1 MDFSSPKNVYGCAH
15 MNSMDQRLDVVVIGA
30 GQAGLA
36 CGWHLKQQGLSF
48 VILDAQ
54 ARPGGNWRN
63 YYDSLELFSPA
74 AYSSLPGMPFP
85 GAPGHYPGRDEVV
98 RYLEQY
104 ADLFQLPVRQ
114 GVQVIQVA
122 RADAGF
128 QITAANGQGLL
139 ASAVIVASGAFSRPY
154 LPDIPG
160 LESFRGTRLHS
171 ADYRHAAPFRGQS
184 VIVIGAANS
193 AVQIAYDLASVATVT
208 LATREAIRFA
218 PQRILGADF
227 HSWLKWTGLEKTRWL
242 NDQSTPVLDDGTYRK
257 ALKTGYFKQRPMF
270 TQVTSTGIVWPNGQ
284 HEAVD
289 SLVFATGFR
298 PNLPFLEGLPVM
310 NERGLVMQRDGHA
323 MHVPG
328 LYFVGLPKQRNFASA
343 TLRGVGQDAG
353 HLLPHLLRYLNQP
366 EMDRTSV
373 YPE

>member
-1 MDFSSPKNVYGCAH
+1 

-36 CGWHLKQQGLSF
+36 CGWYLKQQGLSF

-63 YYDSLELFSPA
+63 YYDSLELFSPT

-114 GVQVIQVA
+114 GVQVTQVA

-193 AVQIAYDLASVATVT
+193 AVQIAYDLASVATVA

-270 TQVTSTGIVWPNGQ
+270 TQVTSSGIVWPNGQ

-343 TLRGVGQDAG
+343 TLRGVGPDAA
-353 HLLPHLLRYLNQP
+353 HLLPHLLHHLNQP
-366 EMDRTSV
+366 EMERTSV

>member
-1 MDFSSPKNVYGCAH
+1 
-15 MNSMDQRLDVVVIGA
+15 MNLMDQRFDVVVIGA

-36 CGWHLKQQGLSF
+36 SGWHLKQQGLNF
-48 VILDAQ
+48 IILDEQ
-54 ARPGGNWRN
+54 RRPGGNWRN

-74 AYSSLPGMPFP
+74 AYSSLPGMPFS
-85 GAPGHYPGRDEVV
+85 GTPGHYPSRDEVV

-104 ADLFQLPVRQ
+104 ADLFQLPIRL
-114 GVQVIQVA
+114 GVQVTQVEQGNE
-122 RADAGF
+122 GF
-128 QITAANGQGLL
+128 EIIAANGQRLL
-139 ASAVIVASGAFSRPY
+139 ANAVIVASGAFSRPY

-160 LESFRGTRLHS
+160 LDDFNGTLIHS
-171 ADYRHAAPFRGQS
+171 ADYRNTTPFRGQNI
-184 VIVIGAANS
+184 IVIGAANS

-218 PQRILGADF
+218 PQRIFGADF
-227 HSWLKWTGLEKTRWL
+227 HTWLKWTGLEKTRWL
-242 NDQSTPVLDDGTYRK
+242 NDQSTPVLDNGTYRK

-270 TQVTSTGIVWPNGQ
+270 TQATPTGIVWPNGQ

-298 PNLPFLEGLPVM
+298 PNLPFLENLPVM
-310 NERGLVMQRDGHA
+310 NERGQVMQCDGHS

-343 TLRGVGQDAG
+343 TLRGVGSDAG
-353 HLLPHLLRYLNQP
+353 HLLPHLLRHLNRPDMVHTYVQQ
-366 EMDRTSV
+366 E
-373 YPE
+373 

>member
-1 MDFSSPKNVYGCAH
+1 

-36 CGWHLKQQGLSF
+36 CGWHLKQQGLNF

-114 GVQVIQVA
+114 GVQVTQVA

-128 QITAANGQGLL
+128 QITAANGQRLL

-160 LESFRGTRLHS
+160 LESFRGAQLHS

-184 VIVIGAANS
+184 VVVIGAANS

-242 NDQSTPVLDDGTYRK
+242 SDQSTPVLDDGTYKK
-257 ALKTGYFKQRPMF
+257 ALKTGYFMRRPMF

-289 SLVFATGFR
+289 SLLFATGFR

-310 NERGLVMQRDGHA
+310 NELGQVMQRDGHA
-323 MHVPG
+323 MHVPC

-343 TLRGVGQDAG
+343 TLRGVGPDAG
-353 HLLPHLLRYLNQP
+353 HLLPHLFRHLNQL

>member
-1 MDFSSPKNVYGCAH
+1 

-36 CGWHLKQQGLSF
+36 CGWYLKQQGLSF

-114 GVQVIQVA
+114 GVQVTQVA

-160 LESFRGTRLHS
+160 LESFRGAQLHS

-184 VIVIGAANS
+184 VAVIGAANS

-298 PNLPFLEGLPVM
+298 PNLTFLEGLPVM
-310 NERGLVMQRDGHA
+310 NERGQVMQRDGHA

-343 TLRGVGQDAG
+343 TLRGVGPDAG

>member
-1 MDFSSPKNVYGCAH
+1 
-15 MNSMDQRLDVVVIGA
+15 MNDSNRVLDVVVIGG

-36 CGWHLKQQGLSF
+36 TGWQLQQQGLEYL
-48 VILDAQ
+48 ILDEQ
-54 ARPGGNWRN
+54 KSPGGNWRN

-114 GVQVIQVA
+114 GVQVTQVA
-122 RADAGF
+122 RADTGF
-128 QITAANGQGLL
+128 QITAANGQGML

-270 TQVTSTGIVWPNGQ
+270 TQATSTGIVWPNGQ

-298 PNLPFLEGLPVM
+298 PNLTFLEGLPVT
-310 NERGLVMQRDGHA
+310 NERGQVMQRDGHA

-343 TLRGVGQDAG
+343 TLRGVGPDAG
-353 HLLPHLLRYLNQP
+353 HLLPHLLRHLNQP
-366 EMDRTSV
+366 EIDRTSV

>member
-1 MDFSSPKNVYGCAH
+1 

-36 CGWHLKQQGLSF
+36 CGWHLKRQGLSF

-74 AYSSLPGMPFP
+74 AYSSLPGLPFP

-114 GVQVIQVA
+114 GVQVTQVA

-128 QITAANGQGLL
+128 QITAANGQGML

-298 PNLPFLEGLPVM
+298 PNLTFLESLPVM
-310 NERGLVMQRDGHA
+310 NERGQVMQRDGHA

-343 TLRGVGQDAG
+343 TLRGVGPDAG

-366 EMDRTSV
+366 EIDRTSV